1 MFQFLPCDLN
11 RLRFRRLR
19 RSDIDD
25 FLAYRTDPHVA
36 KYQGWDPMTAPAGA
50 AFLEAHSQHA
60 ALVPGLWQQLGIS
73 DLKSDTLIGDL
84 GLHLSPDSSHVEF
97 GISICSKE
105 QGKGFGTEC
114 IRGLIPLLFLASPAT
129 EIVAYTDIRNSACIA
144 VLRKAGMSQVSPRYG
159 IYKGER
165 CTELGFSAKRRSDAP
180 HP

>member
-1 MFQFLPCDLN
+1 MFQYLPCDLN

-36 KYQGWDPMTAPAGA
+36 KYQGWSPMTTPVAR

-60 ALVPGLWQQLGIS
+60 ALMPGLWQQLGIS

-84 GLHLSPDSSHVEF
+84 GLHLWPDSSRVEF
-97 GISICSKE
+97 GISICAKE

-114 IRGLIPLLFLASPAT
+114 IRGLIPLLFQASPAV
-129 EIVAYTDIRNSACIA
+129 EVVAYTDLRNEACIA
-144 VLRKAGMSQVSPRYG
+144 ALKRSGMSQVTHRSATH
-159 IYKGER
+159 KGEH
-165 CTELGFSAKRRSDAP
+165 CTEIGFSLLRK
-180 HP
+180 